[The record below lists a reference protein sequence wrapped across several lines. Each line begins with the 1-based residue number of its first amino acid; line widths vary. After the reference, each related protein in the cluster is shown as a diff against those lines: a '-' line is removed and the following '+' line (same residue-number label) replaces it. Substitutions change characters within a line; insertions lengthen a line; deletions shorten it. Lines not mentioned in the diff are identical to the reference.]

1 MLMLCK
7 INCLTLAHKMHFF
20 NYKEKNMKKV
30 AIFLGV
36 CSVVLAGNK
45 DINSSENEYEIPVKQ
60 NIQIITNTPQNRL
73 SPNISDDGSTI
84 TEYVR
89 KSDTNTDKMQTNS
102 SPQQMDITREQDGE
116 ISTKELI
123 DLMPTH

>member
-1 MLMLCK
+1 
-7 INCLTLAHKMHFF
+7 
-20 NYKEKNMKKV
+20 MKKV

-45 DINSSENEYEIPVKQ
+45 DINSRENEYEIPVKQ

-89 KSDTNTDKMQTNS
+89 KSDTNADKTQEF
-102 SPQQMDITREQDGE
+102 PVPEQMDITREQDAE

>member
-7 INCLTLAHKMHFF
+7 INCLTLAHKMRFF
-20 NYKEKNMKKV
+20 NYKEKIMKKI

-45 DINSSENEYEIPVKQ
+45 DINSSENEYEIPIKQ

-89 KSDTNTDKMQTNS
+89 KSDTNADQNQDFPT
-102 SPQQMDITREQDGE
+102 PEQMDITREQDGE

>member
-1 MLMLCK
+1 
-7 INCLTLAHKMHFF
+7 
-20 NYKEKNMKKV
+20 MKKV

-45 DINSSENEYEIPVKQ
+45 DINSSENKYEIPIKQ

-89 KSDTNTDKMQTNS
+89 KSDTNADQNQDF
-102 SPQQMDITREQDGE
+102 PAPEQMDITREQDGE

>member
-1 MLMLCK
+1 
-7 INCLTLAHKMHFF
+7 
-20 NYKEKNMKKV
+20 MKKV

-45 DINSSENEYEIPVKQ
+45 DINSSENKYEIPIKQ

-89 KSDTNTDKMQTNS
+89 KSYTNADQNQDF
-102 SPQQMDITREQDGE
+102 PAPEQMDITREQDGE